1 MLQLIYYPP
10 NSNTNPKQ
18 NKNNNT
24 NKKKKK
30 KNILTKN
37 EDEKIGTYK
46 QHEIQEI

>member
-24 NKKKKK
+24 NKKKK
-30 KNILTKN
+30 NILTKN